1 MFCLPSSTFS
11 REFAFWLFTNYA
23 HGQADVCKTW
33 TPGSW
38 TTPMDLQSWPGLL
51 EAWLVLTSVKYH
63 GNVYILIPLYQ
74 RLAPTRLQATGRRTK
89 VLGTVLQ
96 YSYFS
101 VISRFPLKTAH
112 PFQNLLAVLPLPT
125 LYKVETLKKFWIH
138 ESSIVGWGEG
148 LGLCELENAP
158 EMQKCPKTFVHDCS
172 PWIPLWTWA
181 WTTSM
186 DHPYFWRW
194 ILLEVFKTNLK
205 NLK

>member
-11 REFAFWLFTNYA
+11 REFAFWLFTSYA
-23 HGQADVCKTW
+23 HGQVDVCKTW

-63 GNVYILIPLYQ
+63 GNLYILIPVNQ
-74 RLAPTRLQATGRRTK
+74 WIASTRLRATGPRTK

-112 PFQNLLAVLPLPT
+112 PVSKSSCSSPSPHPIQSWNSEKILDTRIQNCL
-125 LYKVETLKKFWIH
+125 
-138 ESSIVGWGEG
+138 WGEG
-148 LGLCELENAP
+148 RGWACVNWKMP
-158 EMQKCPKTFVHDCS
+158 QKCKSVPRLLSTIVVHGSLCG
-172 PWIPLWTWA
+172 PGHELPLWT
-181 WTTSM
+181 TL
-186 DHPYFWRW
+186 
-194 ILLEVFKTNLK
+194 IFKDEFC
-205 NLK
+205 